1 MKSHFKS
8 FLLLIGLLSLPL
20 SALADYEL
28 LIYEKG
34 NNTEPVFSCWVTD
47 KPILSFNQE
56 AGSLTATV
64 STVDQPVT
72 IEFQKIDH
80 IGLKEGEK
88 PVTGI
93 KEIINGSGK
102 NTLGLQFVNAQ
113 TVVVNGVTDGMS
125 AGLYGVDGKAVSA
138 DIERGDR
145 QVTFH
150 LNSLS
155 QGVYIIRIGK
165 QSFKIY
171 KKL

>member
-1 MKSHFKS
+1 M
-8 FLLLIGLLSLPL
+8 
-20 SALADYEL
+20 
-28 LIYEKG
+28 
-34 NNTEPVFSCWVTD
+34 
-47 KPILSFNQE
+47 
-56 AGSLTATV
+56 TATV

-88 PVTGI
+88 PVAGI
-93 KEIINGSGK
+93 KEITNGSSK

>member
-8 FLLLIGLLSLPL
+8 LLLLIGLLSLPL

-47 KPILSFNQE
+47 KPILSFNQAE
-56 AGSLTATV
+56 GSLTATV

-93 KEIINGSGK
+93 KEIINGSSK

-113 TVVVNGVTDGMS
+113 TVVVNGVSDSMS
-125 AGLYGVDGKAVSA
+125 AGLYGVDGKTVSA

-150 LNSLS
+150 LNALP
-155 QGVYIIRIGK
+155 QGVYIIRVGQ

>member
-56 AGSLTATV
+56 VGSLTATV

-80 IGLKEGEK
+80 IGLREGEK
-88 PVTGI
+88 PVTAI
-93 KEIINGSGK
+93 KEINNGSSK

-113 TVVVNGVTDGMS
+113 TVVVNGVTDSMS
-125 AGLYGVDGKAVSA
+125 AGLYGVDGKAASA

>member
-93 KEIINGSGK
+93 KEITNGSSK

-113 TVVVNGVTDGMS
+113 TVVVNGVSDSMS
-125 AGLYGVDGKAVSA
+125 AGLYGVDGKTVSA

-150 LNSLS
+150 LNALP
-155 QGVYIIRIGK
+155 QGVYIIRVGQ

>member
-1 MKSHFKS
+1 MKSHFKL

-64 STVDQPVT
+64 PTVDQPVT

-138 DIERGDR
+138 DIEHGDR

>member
-93 KEIINGSGK
+93 KEINNGSSN

-113 TVVVNGVTDGMS
+113 TVVVNGVTDSMS

>member
-8 FLLLIGLLSLPL
+8 LLLLIGLLSLPL

>member
-1 MKSHFKS
+1 MKSHFKL

-20 SALADYEL
+20 SVLADYEL

-34 NNTEPVFSCWVTD
+34 DKAEPVFSCWVTD
-47 KPILSFNQE
+47 KPILSFNQAE
-56 AGSLTATV
+56 GSLTATV

-93 KEIINGSGK
+93 KEITNGSGK

-113 TVVVNGVTDGMS
+113 TVVVNGVSDSMS
-125 AGLYGVDGKAVSA
+125 AGLYGVDGKTVSA

-150 LNSLS
+150 LNALP
-155 QGVYIIRIGK
+155 QGVYIIRVGQ

>member
-8 FLLLIGLLSLPL
+8 FLLLIGLLSFPL
-20 SALADYEL
+20 SALADFEL

-34 NNTEPVFSCWVTD
+34 DKTEPVFSCWVTD
-47 KPILSFNQE
+47 KPILSFNQAE
-56 AGSLTATV
+56 GSLTATV
-64 STVDQPVT
+64 STIDQPVT

>member
-8 FLLLIGLLSLPL
+8 YLLLIGLLSLPL

-34 NNTEPVFSCWVTD
+34 NKAEPVFSCWVTD
-47 KPILSFNQE
+47 KPILSFNQAE
-56 AGSLTATV
+56 GSLTATV

-93 KEIINGSGK
+93 NEINNGSSK
-102 NTLGLQFVNAQ
+102 NTLGLYFINAQ
-113 TVVVNGVTDGMS
+113 TVVVDGVSDSMS
-125 AGLYGVDGKAVSA
+125 AGLYGVDGKTASA

-150 LNSLS
+150 LNALP
-155 QGVYIIRIGK
+155 QGVYIIRIGQ